1 MRSFYVAYREEQF
14 LQNKICFLISIYL
27 RCINNWVRQ
36 GTSLLT
42 LMLAQFITN
51 FTYICTIKTKT
62 MSTLIVN
69 IDKQDKTLLMAF
81 LKKLKATVKEISET
95 DKEDLGLLNAMLKGR
110 KNDFVDKSVI
120 MKELR
125 K

>member
-1 MRSFYVAYREEQF
+1 
-14 LQNKICFLISIYL
+14 
-27 RCINNWVRQ
+27 
-36 GTSLLT
+36 
-42 LMLAQFITN
+42 
-51 FTYICTIKTKT
+51 